1 MSNLVGI
8 DLGTTY
14 SAIAHLDATG
24 RPVMLVNSQGDNT
37 TPSVVLFDDQGN
49 VIVGKIAQGVYGEDS
64 NCFGRFKR
72 VMGEEKEYEAFG
84 EKYNATSLSS
94 FVLKKLKDDAHTQI
108 GEISEAVV
116 TIPAN
121 YSNKAREA
129 TLAAANASGLSIKY
143 IINEPTAAA
152 LYYAYSSGEELNG
165 TYAIYDLGG
174 GTFDISIIQIKG
186 SDIEVIN
193 TDGVTLL
200 GGDDFDEKLIEIVRS
215 KWKDQVGEDLEPEDF
230 TKNDAEEQKK
240 ILSEKEKT
248 SIKIAT
254 TKGRHKIEISRAE
267 FEDAI
272 STLIA
277 KSEMTCE
284 NAIDEA
290 NLSITDI
297 NEVILVG
304 GSTRMPC
311 IQSSVEKIFKKVPK
325 SVGNPDEA
333 VALGAALYV
342 AYKADPAK
350 LNPLQKQA
358 LSKVNIAEVTA
369 KFFGTIILSYDDHH
383 QKNLLK
389 NDSLISKGDK
399 IPCSVTKEYQT
410 AHDNQTAINCRV
422 TESNIEESD
431 PDYVH
436 TMWEGALD
444 LPEGRPSGQKV
455 EVTFS
460 YDVNQTMKCTFLDVE
475 SGRKAE
481 IDLTADNSNIH
492 TDIDI
497 DDFKVE

>member
-1 MSNLVGI
+1 MASYIGI

-14 SAIAHLDATG
+14 SMVSYLDDTG
-24 RPVMLVNSQGDNT
+24 RPQIIRNAEGQSL
-37 TPSVVLFDDQGN
+37 TPSCIEINGDEVTVGEIARKGLGWNDK
-49 VIVGKIAQGVYGEDS
+49 VIA
-64 NCFGRFKR
+64 RFKR
-72 VMGEEKEYEAFG
+72 DMGTS
-84 EKYNATSLSS
+84 EKYKVGDKEFTPTECSV
-94 FVLKKLKDDAHTQI
+94 FVLKKLLADAKAAI
-108 GEISEAVV
+108 GEVGEAVV

-121 YSNKAREA
+121 FTNEARVE
-129 TLAAANASGLSIKY
+129 TLTAAKLAGLNVKNIV
-143 IINEPTAAA
+143 NEPTAAA
-152 LYYAYSSGEELNG
+152 LYYVFQNGGSLNG
-165 TYAIYDLGG
+165 NYAVYDLGG
-174 GTFDISIIQIKG
+174 GTFDISIIEIKG

-193 TDGVTLL
+193 TDGVSLL

-254 TKGRHKIEISRAE
+254 TKGRHTIEVSRAE

-277 KSEMTCE
+277 QSEMTCE
-284 NAIDEA
+284 NAVDEA
-290 NLSITDI
+290 NLSISDI

-358 LSKVNIAEVTA
+358 IS
-369 KFFGTIILSYDDHH
+369 
-383 QKNLLK
+383 KNLR
-389 NDSLISKGDK
+389 N
-399 IPCSVTKEYQT
+399 Y
-410 AHDNQTAINCRV
+410 
-422 TESNIEESD
+422 
-431 PDYVH
+431 
-436 TMWEGALD
+436 
-444 LPEGRPSGQKV
+444 
-455 EVTFS
+455 
-460 YDVNQTMKCTFLDVE
+460 
-475 SGRKAE
+475 
-481 IDLTADNSNIH
+481 
-492 TDIDI
+492 
-497 DDFKVE
+497 